1 MSIFSR
7 FTDIMNANINSM
19 LDKAENPEKILRLI
33 IQEMEETL
41 VDVRKSAA
49 KNLADKKGLLR
60 QIRSL
65 ESGQTQW
72 QQKAEVA
79 LNKNREDLARSAL
92 VEKQKLSAE
101 LESAQKSLAV
111 IEDNLTLVQEDSQ
124 RLQEKLNEAKRRQES
139 LQVRNDSVVVRLKV
153 REKLD
158 SHNIDSAISKY
169 ERYQQKI
176 DSLEAQVEAYDLTGN
191 STDLAKEIDALQSQD
206 SVEDELNALK
216 KKAVNG

>member
-1 MSIFSR
+1 
-7 FTDIMNANINSM
+7 M

-216 KKAVNG
+216 KKTVNG